1 MSEITQ
7 RTNKN
12 TAVAIYRRPQ
22 VDELVQRLNE
32 PAHHLIVVEGP
43 RQTGKT
49 TLIKQALEQ
58 VDIPNEFVSLD
69 ELHDQSSLSH
79 KTTRASPPQHSHK
92 LEQVINIWQRARDKA
107 DNSSKGFILVLD
119 EIPCVPEWSRL
130 VKGLWDRDLR
140 EGRDL
145 RVVLLGSAPILLQAR
160 LSESLLGRFELI
172 KVKHWSLDEMHDAFG
187 YTLEDYIY
195 FGGYPGGARFAREDE
210 ERWRD
215 YVLDAIICPSIDKD
229 ILALNNIDKPALFRQ
244 LFETCTEYSSQILSY
259 NKMLGQLQDAGNTT
273 TLARYLDLLGSAELL
288 IGLQKFSPVL
298 IRTRSSSPKLS
309 VFNTSLMTANSTY
322 SYDQAKQ
329 DRTYWGRLVESS
341 VGAYLLNAVPRFIH
355 VEYWKDGPFEVN
367 FVLRHGRKRVAI
379 EVKSGLNPRRS
390 MGLQEFSRRFSP
402 VKSFVV
408 GEGGM
413 SLSEFFSICI
423 LDWFQ

>member
-1 MSEITQ
+1 M
-7 RTNKN
+7 
-12 TAVAIYRRPQ
+12 AIFKLPQ
-22 VDELVQRLNE
+22 VDVLVQRLNE

-49 TLIKQALEQ
+49 TLIKQSLEQ

-69 ELHDQSSLSH
+69 ELDAPNRFSDETIS
-79 KTTRASPPQHSHK
+79 ASPSRQSNK
-92 LEQVINIWQRARDKA
+92 LERVTKTWQRAREKA
-107 DNSSKGFILVLD
+107 DKSSKGFILVLD
-119 EIPCVPEWSRL
+119 EIQHVPDWSQV

-145 RVVLLGSAPILLQAR
+145 RVVLLGSAPILLRAG
-160 LSESLLGRFELI
+160 LSESLLGRFEKI
-172 KVKHWSLDEMHDAFG
+172 KVKHWSFGEMHDAFG
-187 YTLEDYIY
+187 FTLDEYIY

-210 ERWRD
+210 ERWRE
-215 YVLDAIICPSIDKD
+215 YVLDAIIIPNIDND
-229 ILALNNIDKPALFRQ
+229 ILALNTIEKPALFRQ
-244 LFETCTEYSSQILSY
+244 LFETSTEYSGQILSY

-288 IGLQKFSPVL
+288 LGLKKFSPSL

-309 VFNTSLMTANSTY
+309 VFNTALITASSTY
-322 SYDQAKQ
+322 SYVQSKQ

-341 VGAYLLNAVPRFIH
+341 VGAHLLNTIPRIMH
-355 VEYWKDGPFEVN
+355 VEYWREGAFEVD
-367 FVLRHGRKRVAI
+367 FVLRHGGKCVAI

-413 SLSEFFSICI
+413 SLKEFFSSRI
-423 LDWFQ
+423 LDWFE